1 MANLRSNGPYVWV
14 TWLPRLLSGESSCEW
29 ASWFKAQHEGDSW
42 TLVASGFDLT
52 KCLTD
57 HTALLN
63 QSREAWERRGYSV
76 LTEEQNRFN
85 LRGKSAVLAGK
96 PDLIACKDDEVVV
109 IDTKT
114 GRSSTAHPVQVMLYM
129 YALPK
134 ALERYRGLKLTG
146 QVAYSDHVVDIPAE
160 AVDETFV
167 QRMGQLITRL
177 ASDMPARRIPSP
189 GECRFCEITPAD
201 CPERVEEGPT
211 EEGITDDF

>member
-1 MANLRSNGPYVWV
+1 M
-14 TWLPRLLSGESSCEW
+14 
-29 ASWFKAQHEGDSW
+29 
-42 TLVASGFDLT
+42 
-52 KCLTD
+52 
-57 HTALLN
+57 
-63 QSREAWERRGYSV
+63 
-76 LTEEQNRFN
+76 
-85 LRGKSAVLAGK
+85 LAGK
-96 PDLIACKDDEVVV
+96 PDLIACKGDEVVV

-129 YALPK
+129 SALPK

-211 EEGITDDF
+211 GRRHNRRLLTSGV